1 MSKPAPQA
9 TKVVFKSEGKDKDL
23 FVFIQDPELYKKWK
37 AGDHTIPLVN
47 FVDSFQIFDTS
58 TRSHTGVANTSSRA
72 TISNILNT
80 ENVDDAIKRI
90 LQEGELIGPGNS
102 SVEK

>member
-47 FVDSFQIFDTS
+47 FVDSKEPMQILLIFQAFRFFDTS

-72 TISNILNT
+72 TI
-80 ENVDDAIKRI
+80 RY
-90 LQEGELIGPGNS
+90 
-102 SVEK
+102 